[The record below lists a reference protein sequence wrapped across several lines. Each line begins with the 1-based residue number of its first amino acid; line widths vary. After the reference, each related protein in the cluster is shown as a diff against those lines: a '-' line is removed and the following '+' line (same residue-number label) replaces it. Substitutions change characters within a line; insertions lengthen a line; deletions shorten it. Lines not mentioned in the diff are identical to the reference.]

1 MNKEHDKL
9 FADLDAVTEEQ
20 IEVDLAA
27 GVWNEQVRPLVQHY
41 LCDLKLTRVEAAA
54 DQLDEMQKA
63 TQLAVEKAI
72 KAETRATAA
81 FIVAGGAILAAMAA
95 ALIAFLA
102 LRRLARAS
110 SPQWPLSNCLIL
122 VHAFPAI
129 LTRDDTSRIG
139 SP

>member
-1 MNKEHDKL
+1 MG
-9 FADLDAVTEEQ
+9 
-20 IEVDLAA
+20 LAA

-41 LCDLKLTRVEAAA
+41 LCDLKVTRVEAAA

-63 TQLAVEKAI
+63 TQLAVQKAI

-95 ALIAFLA
+95 ALIPFLA